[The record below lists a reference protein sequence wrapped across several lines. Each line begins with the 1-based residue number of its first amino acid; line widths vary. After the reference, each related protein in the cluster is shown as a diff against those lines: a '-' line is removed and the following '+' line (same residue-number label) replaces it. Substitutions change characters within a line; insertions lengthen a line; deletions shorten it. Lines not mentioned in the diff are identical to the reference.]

1 MRNMWKRSWLFIEGM
16 WSKGMEKGCYT
27 MKVWKKWILA
37 ATLTVL
43 AVSAAACGKNEGN
56 KTAENIVDTP
66 TATPTPT
73 PETTPSEKS
82 FLPKETYV
90 RTIGRTAQVDNTL
103 WLVHSGTGCEFTFTG
118 TSATIKIKPDSSFMT
133 RSNQARVAI
142 YVNGE
147 RVVDDMVDK
156 MEKVY
161 TVFERA
167 EAEECTIK
175 VVKLSEAA
183 YSTFGIT
190 AIEATCIGDIKP
202 TKGSERLIEFIGD
215 SITCGYGVNDLDSSH
230 HFSTTTEDA
239 TKTYAYK
246 TAEKLEADYS
256 FVSLSGYGI
265 ISGYSGDGNK
275 QAEQTIPK
283 YYDKLGNSGGT
294 YLGSSVAQ
302 ETTWD
307 FTMHQPEVIVIN
319 LGTNDNSYVKNDPAK
334 KEEYTAAYTAFIKQ
348 VREKNPDAAIFCTLG
363 IMGAE
368 LYPCM
373 EDAVEQ
379 YVKETADAK
388 VHTMKFDTQSMADG
402 IAADWHPS
410 EKTHEKA
417 AEKLAAK
424 IREIMG
430 W

>member
-1 MRNMWKRSWLFIEGM
+1 
-16 WSKGMEKGCYT
+16 
-27 MKVWKKWILA
+27 MKKLVMIFLLA
-37 ATLTVL
+37 IMTVML
-43 AVSAAACGKNEGN
+43 IACGTSDAKNVDKEESGN
-56 KTAENIVDTP
+56 TMAVTETP
-66 TATPTPT
+66 AATPTPT

-82 FLPKETYV
+82 FLPTEEYV
-90 RTIGRTAQVDNTL
+90 RTIGRTMQTGDSL
-103 WLVHSGTGCEFTFTG
+103 WLVHSGTGMEFTFTG
-118 TSATIKIKPDSSFMT
+118 TAATVKIKPDSSFMT

-161 TVFERA
+161 TVFESETA
-167 EAEECTIK
+167 QECTVR

-183 YSTFGIT
+183 YSTFGV
-190 AIEATCIGDIKP
+190 ASIEATCIGNIKP
-202 TKGSERLIEFIGD
+202 TENCDKLIEFIGD
-215 SITCGYGVNDLDSSH
+215 SITCGYGVDDLDSGH

-246 TAEKLEADYS
+246 TAEKLGADYS
-256 FVSLSGYGI
+256 LVSLSGYGI

-275 QAEQTIPK
+275 QAEQIIPK
-283 YYDKLGNSGGT
+283 FYNKMGNSGGT
-294 YLGSSVAQ
+294 YLGNYVAQ
-302 ETTWD
+302 ETEWD
-307 FTMHQPEVIVIN
+307 FTKRQPDVVVIN
-319 LGTNDNSYVKNDPAK
+319 LGTNDNSYVKNDSAK
-334 KEEYTAAYTAFIKQ
+334 KEEYTSAYMAFLKQ
-348 VREKNPDAAIFCTLG
+348 VRENNPEATIFCTLG

-368 LYPCM
+368 LYPCI
-373 EDAVEQ
+373 ENAVEQ
-379 YVKETADAK
+379 YVKETGDAL

-417 AEKLAAK
+417 AEKLSAK
-424 IREIMG
+424 IKEVMG

>member
-1 MRNMWKRSWLFIEGM
+1 
-16 WSKGMEKGCYT
+16 
-27 MKVWKKWILA
+27 MKKLIMILGLA
-37 ATLTVL
+37 IMTAGLT
-43 AVSAAACGKNEGN
+43 ACGNSGA
-56 KTAENIVDTP
+56 KTGAEDVLNNTP
-66 TATPTPT
+66 VVTVAPTTTPTPT
-73 PETTPSEKS
+73 PETTPSEKT
-82 FLPKETYV
+82 FLPTEDYV
-90 RTIGRTAQVDNTL
+90 RTIGRTMLAEESL
-103 WLVHSGTGCEFTFTG
+103 WLVHSGTGMEFTFTG

-161 TVFERA
+161 TVFESETA
-167 EAEECTIK
+167 QECTVL

-183 YSTFGIT
+183 YSTFGV
-190 AIEATCIGDIKP
+190 ASIEATCIGNIRP
-202 TKGSERLIEFIGD
+202 TENKDKLIEFIGD
-215 SITCGYGVNDLDSSH
+215 SITCGYGVDDLDSSH

-246 TAEKLEADYS
+246 TAEKLGTDYS
-256 FVSLSGYGI
+256 LVSLSGYGI

-275 QAEQTIPK
+275 QAEQIIPK
-283 YYDKLGNSGGT
+283 FYDKMGNSGGT
-294 YLGSSVAQ
+294 YQGSFVAQ
-302 ETTWD
+302 ETVWD
-307 FTMHQPEVIVIN
+307 FAKRQPDVVVIN
-319 LGTNDNSYVKNDPAK
+319 LGTNDNSYVKNDAAK
-334 KEEYTAAYTAFIKQ
+334 KEEYTTAYVAFLKQ
-348 VREKNPDAAIFCTLG
+348 VREKNPEATIFCTLG

-368 LYPCM
+368 LYPCI
-373 EDAVEQ
+373 EDAVER
-379 YVKETADAK
+379 YVKETGDAF

-417 AEKLAAK
+417 AEKLSKK
-424 IREIMG
+424 IKETMG